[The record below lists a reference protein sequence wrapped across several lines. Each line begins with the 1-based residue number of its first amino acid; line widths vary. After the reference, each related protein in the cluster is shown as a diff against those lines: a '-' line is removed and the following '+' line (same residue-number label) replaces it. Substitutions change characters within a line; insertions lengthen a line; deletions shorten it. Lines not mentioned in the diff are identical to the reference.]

1 MHRSMDQA
9 TQKSTATRALADCN
23 LRSMRLRVALLL
35 LLVLGACTESRRTI
49 GEDCLKADDCLSGVC
64 SSQKCTAAPPLLDA
78 TVIPPVVVPDADV
91 GDGMSDAPDDAPVLL
106 DAGADANE
114 AG

>member
-1 MHRSMDQA
+1 MV
-9 TQKSTATRALADCN
+9 LF
-23 LRSMRLRVALLL
+23 LLL
-35 LLVLGACTESRRTI
+35 AGACTESRRTI

-78 TVIPPVVVPDADV
+78 QVAPPVPDATV
-91 GDGMSDAPDDAPVLL
+91 EDGRSDAPADGPELMDA
-106 DAGADANE
+106 AADVTE

>member
-1 MHRSMDQA
+1 
-9 TQKSTATRALADCN
+9 
-23 LRSMRLRVALLL
+23 MRLLHVAICLFF
-35 LLVLGACTESRRTI
+35 VGMIGACTETRRTI

-78 TVIPPVVVPDADV
+78 TMIPPVPDAQV
-91 GDGMSDAPDDAPVLL
+91 EDGMSDAPADGPAMRDA
-106 DAGADANE
+106 AADVAE

>member
-1 MHRSMDQA
+1 
-9 TQKSTATRALADCN
+9 
-23 LRSMRLRVALLL
+23 MRLCVAMLL
-35 LLVLGACTESRRTI
+35 LLVLGACTETRRTN
-49 GEDCLKADDCLSGVC
+49 GEDCLKDDDCLSGVC

-78 TVIPPVVVPDADV
+78 TVMPPVIPDADV
-91 GDGMSDAPDDAPVLL
+91 GDGPSDAPADAPELM

>member
-1 MHRSMDQA
+1 MLPSTR
-9 TQKSTATRALADCN
+9 KSTATRALADCN
-23 LRSMRLRVALLL
+23 LGLMRLRVALL

-78 TVIPPVVVPDADV
+78 TMSPPVVVPDADV
-91 GDGMSDAPDDAPVLL
+91 GDGTSDAPADAPELM